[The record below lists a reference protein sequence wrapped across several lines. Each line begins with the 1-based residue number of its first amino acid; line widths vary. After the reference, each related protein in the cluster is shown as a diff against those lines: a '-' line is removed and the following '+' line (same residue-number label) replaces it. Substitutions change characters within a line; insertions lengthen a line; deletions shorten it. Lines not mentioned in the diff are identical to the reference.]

1 MDGLSPSLPLPV
13 AEGQETMLEGKVRKL
28 VYDSPNGSMRV
39 FEIEL
44 DDKTIHTVRQFANGG
59 SLTALSKN
67 DQVRVHGKQGFHQR
81 FGKHFVGRDVIRRP
95 TTSAKGVAKILS
107 GKSFKGLGAKGAA
120 KLVEALGSDLISVL
134 NRGDPGELISEILG
148 PKKAKVVIDSWLS
161 EQAANMT
168 NAMLAELDIGEQT
181 RKKLR
186 EAIPDIES
194 VLLTDPYRLTKEVDG
209 IGFLTAD
216 RLAQKAGVFRANS
229 PQRLAVGL
237 AHALDMAGKEGHTGL
252 SRAKLVDDA
261 STLLEFGDRAALQ
274 EILHGE
280 IEKND
285 LVLSPNGLV
294 QTRRTAMREN
304 RLAKT
309 LVRLARAEPPTGY
322 DAMAVMRI
330 LGTVKEKF
338 RLTDEQ
344 YAAVEAGIMEPL
356 SVVTGGPGTGKTTTI
371 NAIIDT
377 LKRIA
382 VASGIDIRI
391 KLMAPTGKAQ
401 DRMTESTGHEA
412 STMHMALGRDR
423 ENPGGFKHNADM
435 PFDVEVVIAD
445 EWSMVDTRMADAFF
459 QAISPTGTRVIIV
472 GDANQLPS
480 VDAGRVLH
488 DIIQSGICPVTR
500 FTIIHRTGAGSAIAL
515 GAARINAGE
524 MPDFGE
530 PGKSDLVFIEMKNPV
545 EAAARIVTMVSDK
558 LPKMGFAPDRI
569 QVLSPGKNSAVGVHS
584 LNEDLQ
590 AAINPRA
597 NLTIGSSG
605 HNGSPVT
612 IANGQ
617 KARLGDRI
625 ICNRTAYGDEVDVY
639 NGDVG
644 VVVDAYPDEKAGAYL
659 DVRCT
664 KKDLKLDRSYWVNVS
679 LAYALTIHKSQGS
692 EYDVVVIPLTTSH
705 FKMLKRNL
713 LYTGVTRAKKLC
725 IVVGTKEALRMALAT
740 TDGTSRQTGLLSRIR
755 IHAGLK

>member
-1 MDGLSPSLPLPV
+1 MRRADPPV
-13 AEGQETMLEGKVRKL
+13 
-28 VYDSPNGSMRV
+28 
-39 FEIEL
+39 
-44 DDKTIHTVRQFANGG
+44 
-59 SLTALSKN
+59 
-67 DQVRVHGKQGFHQR
+67 
-81 FGKHFVGRDVIRRP
+81 
-95 TTSAKGVAKILS
+95 
-107 GKSFKGLGAKGAA
+107 
-120 KLVEALGSDLISVL
+120 
-134 NRGDPGELISEILG
+134 
-148 PKKAKVVIDSWLS
+148 
-161 EQAANMT
+161 
-168 NAMLAELDIGEQT
+168 
-181 RKKLR
+181 
-186 EAIPDIES
+186 
-194 VLLTDPYRLTKEVDG
+194 
-209 IGFLTAD
+209 
-216 RLAQKAGVFRANS
+216 
-229 PQRLAVGL
+229 
-237 AHALDMAGKEGHTGL
+237 
-252 SRAKLVDDA
+252 
-261 STLLEFGDRAALQ
+261 
-274 EILHGE
+274 
-280 IEKND
+280 
-285 LVLSPNGLV
+285 
-294 QTRRTAMREN
+294 
-304 RLAKT
+304 
-309 LVRLARAEPPTGY
+309 GY
-322 DAMAVMRI
+322 DPMAVMRI
-330 LGTVKEKF
+330 LRTVKDRF
-338 RLTDEQ
+338 NLTDEQ
-344 YAAVEAGIMEPL
+344 YAAVEAGIMEPR

-382 VASGIDIRI
+382 EASGINIRI

-423 ENPGGFKHNADM
+423 ENPGGFRHNADM

-459 QAISPTGTRVIIV
+459 QAISPKDTRVIIV

-488 DIIQSGICPVTR
+488 DMIQSGICPVTR

-530 PGKSDLVFIEMKNPV
+530 PGKSDLGFIEMKNPV
-545 EAAARIVTMVSDK
+545 EAAGRIVSMVSEK
-558 LPKMGFAPDRI
+558 LPRMGFDPERI

-590 AAINPRA
+590 RAVNPRPEM
-597 NLTIGSSG
+597 TIGSGG

-612 IANGQ
+612 IANGRR
-617 KARLGDRI
+617 ARLNDRV
-625 ICNRTAYGDEVDVY
+625 ICNRTAYGEDVDVY

-644 VVVDAYPDEKAGAYL
+644 VVVDAYPDEKAGAFL
-659 DVRCT
+659 EVRCT
-664 KKDLKLDRSYWVNVS
+664 KKDLKLDRGYWQNVA

-725 IVVGTKEALRMALAT
+725 VVVGTKEALRIALST
-740 TDGTSRQTGLLSRIR
+740 TDGTSRQTGLLSRIK